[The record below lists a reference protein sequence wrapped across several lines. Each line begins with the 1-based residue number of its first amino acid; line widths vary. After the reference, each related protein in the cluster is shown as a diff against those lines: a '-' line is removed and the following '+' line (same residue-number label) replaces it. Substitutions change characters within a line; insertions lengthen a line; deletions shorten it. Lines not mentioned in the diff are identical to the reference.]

1 MEILKYLD
9 VLIGLAVVMVLLSP
23 LVAGLTQFA
32 LWIAGARSKRLQA
45 ALENLILTLNRPGGE
60 AATVFTAAEATSIAR
75 SVQLHPMIGKP
86 PFLIFKERPGDVVE
100 REEFIRILL
109 EFARDADSPVKEK
122 LRDILRANDIAD
134 PAATLAAIR
143 NHAQAMELREKPLPG
158 HERLAKAIV
167 TAASGAFTGKINT
180 WFDQVMERTSGEYR
194 FRAQLIT
201 VVAAGLVAFVVQ
213 VDSIDL
219 LKRLSTDDKLRD
231 SLVKQ
236 AQDQETRLEQQASA
250 QPSQRNADELELAR
264 ARRDEIE
271 GNLAKLRDPQLGLLP
286 DHFVW
291 QALPR
296 ARLMRNP
303 DWAPPYPRRLEL
315 VVGAG
320 VYPIEPRW
328 TADPLSDIE
337 GAIRNSAA
345 PVALTRDWRRLAI
358 VHGPGVEKLKGA
370 TVTSGLAQAE
380 VVSPVAAGHYL
391 LIAGYAAPVSIQ
403 VGAKGDVRAAIE
415 DSNAAV
421 STVRW
426 PMLTAV
432 DHEARWIELRRRA
445 EDPASNVLKPAGFFG
460 STAYL
465 PSADGAGAEVEFLVL
480 TSGMTGALQLRSAPG
495 HAESNMLDGAPEL
508 SCDSWV
514 CIDWP
519 LLGRTW
525 RGVVLT
531 WVLLSLGAPFW
542 YDALK
547 DLLKLRSS
555 MAEKE
560 EKARASR

>member
-1 MEILKYLD
+1 MVAVKDCVRADGALSQTDFWVERRFVRGGAAFTLLRVVPRTGRKHQIR
-9 VLIGLAVVMVLLSP
+9 IHLAHAGHP
-23 LVAGLTQFA
+23 LVGDKLY
-32 LWIAGARSKRLQA
+32 
-45 ALENLILTLNRPGGE
+45 GGDE
-60 AATVFTAAEATSIAR
+60 D
-75 SVQLHPMIGKP
+75 LY
-86 PFLIFKERPGDVVE
+86 
-100 REEFIRILL
+100 
-109 EFARDADSPVKEK
+109 
-122 LRDILRANDIAD
+122 
-134 PAATLAAIR
+134 
-143 NHAQAMELREKPLPG
+143 
-158 HERLAKAIV
+158 LAK
-167 TAASGAFTGKINT
+167 
-180 WFDQVMERTSGEYR
+180 
-194 FRAQLIT
+194 
-201 VVAAGLVAFVVQ
+201 
-213 VDSIDL
+213 
-219 LKRLSTDDKLRD
+219 
-231 SLVKQ
+231 
-236 AQDQETRLEQQASA
+236 
-250 QPSQRNADELELAR
+250 
-264 ARRDEIE
+264 
-271 GNLAKLRDPQLGLLP
+271 
-286 DHFVW
+286 
-291 QALPR
+291 
-296 ARLMRNP
+296 
-303 DWAPPYPRRLEL
+303 
-315 VVGAG
+315 
-320 VYPIEPRW
+320 
-328 TADPLSDIE
+328 
-337 GAIRNSAA
+337 
-345 PVALTRDWRRLAI
+345 
-358 VHGPGVEKLKGA
+358 
-370 TVTSGLAQAE
+370 AE

-514 CIDWP
+514 CIVRP